1 VIPDVKEQEWN
12 EDKLDDYQ
20 GIFYFRFWRYGEW
33 LEIVI
38 DDFLPT
44 VNDELIFIH
53 SQSKNE
59 FWSALLEK
67 AYAKLVICVFCCIII
82 PPKTK
87 L

>member
-1 VIPDVKEQEWN
+1 MIPDVKEQEWN
-12 EDKLDDYQ
+12 DDKPDDYQ

-67 AYAKLVICVFCCIII
+67 AYAKLVNCSFCYFSIY
-82 PPKTK
+82 K
-87 L
+87 